1 MEFGT
6 SKEIELLDSSEGD
19 PSVSEARQQQN
30 LKPVDNEQTNTAGT
44 FMPPVTSAS
53 SKKRPGVV
61 QVNKSND
68 PSSYKMPPINSFTS
82 LGRQQLNIDG
92 EDLEENSTSK
102 GQTPIVNASN
112 QQFEL
117 PPQPEA
123 LKQELRQSYEGYD
136 DTEVPKHV
144 SSQENTPDIRIQE

>member
-19 PSVSEARQQQN
+19 PSVSETRQQQN

-53 SKKRPGVV
+53 SKKRPDVV

-68 PSSYKMPPINSFTS
+68 ASSYKMPPINSFTS

-117 PPQPEA
+117 PPQPET

-144 SSQENTPDIRIQE
+144 SNQDNTPEFRIQE